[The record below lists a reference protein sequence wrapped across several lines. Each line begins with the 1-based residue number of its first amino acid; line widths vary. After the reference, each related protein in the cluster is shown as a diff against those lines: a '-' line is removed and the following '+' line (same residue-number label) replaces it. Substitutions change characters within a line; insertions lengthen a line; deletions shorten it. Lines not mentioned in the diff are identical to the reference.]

1 MAYGTLNIDNLT
13 SSDGGVISPNINS
26 LRNRIIN
33 GAMVINQ
40 RALGTVTASGQYTLD
55 RWVNATS
62 GSGAFSIQQS
72 STAPAGFINSMLMT
86 VTTADSSLAASDNYV
101 FRQKIEGFNC
111 ADLAWGTASAST
123 VTLSF
128 WVRSSVTGTYGGAVT
143 NSVTDRAYPFTYTIS
158 LANTF
163 EYKTITIAGDTSG
176 TWPTD
181 NSSSIQVRWSL
192 GTGTDAS
199 FTANAWG
206 ANNAWSATG
215 AGNFMATNG
224 ATFYITGVQL
234 EKGST
239 ATSFDYRPYGTEFDL
254 CRRYYELFDFGS
266 GTSMMGA
273 AQQTNQLECLFFFY
287 PKRTGPTVS
296 VNNGTY
302 FRVNDWRGGDE
313 ACNGT
318 VNIST
323 QVNAI
328 YNSTRIQFQKATSN
342 LTVGYAGYMNKQG
355 GAAAN
360 PMLYVSAEL

>member
-1 MAYGTLNIDNLT
+1 MALTQVDQGLLGTYAQYT
-13 SSDGGVISPNINS
+13 GFK
-26 LRNRIIN
+26 NRLFN
-33 GAMVINQ
+33 GNMVINQ

-143 NSVTDRAYPFTYTIS
+143 NSVTDRSYPFTYAIS
-158 LANTF
+158 SANTF

-215 AGNFMATNG
+215 AGNFMATSG
-224 ATFYITGVQL
+224 ATFYLTGCQL

-239 ATSFDYRPYGTEFDL
+239 ATSFDYRPYTTELQL
-254 CRRYYELFDFGS
+254 CQRYLPAFTAQS
-266 GTSMMGA
+266 GTVGPLPGIATALTTSAQFIFTHPVPARVPGTGVGYSAATHFTFSNNDGNTASTAVNFGA
-273 AQQTNQLECLFFFY
+273 GSPSATQVTI
-287 PKRTGPTVS
+287 TIAS
-296 VNNGTY
+296 S
-302 FRVNDWRGGDE
+302 RGGT
-313 ACNGT
+313 T
-318 VNIST
+318 VPGWIYAN
-323 QVNAI
+323 NASAI
-328 YNSTRIQFQKATSN
+328 
-342 LTVGYAGYMNKQG
+342 
-355 GAAAN
+355 
-360 PMLYVSAEL
+360 LYITGCEL